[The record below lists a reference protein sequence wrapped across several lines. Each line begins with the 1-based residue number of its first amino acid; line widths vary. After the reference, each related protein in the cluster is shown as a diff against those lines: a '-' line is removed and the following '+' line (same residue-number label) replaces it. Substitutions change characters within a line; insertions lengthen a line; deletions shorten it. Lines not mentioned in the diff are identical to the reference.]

1 MEWIKMSDEKPAQG
15 ERVLI
20 VPVENH
26 AWVVISKV
34 CKDEDGEVFCDDDG
48 FTFPINT
55 VSHWMPIPKFNQRE
69 SELSTSDLALKDYL
83 SVNGF
88 SEMTLKFYDSVR
100 IGENFESSITCYAK
114 FIKNCMG
121 GNYGAADLYACIC
134 GNTIKKMQYFGDGSA
149 SITEVGKAFNVKE
162 LVEQLKKIN

>member
-55 VSHWMPIPKFNQRE
+55 VSHWMPIPKFNQCE
-69 SELSTSDLALKDYL
+69 
-83 SVNGF
+83 
-88 SEMTLKFYDSVR
+88 
-100 IGENFESSITCYAK
+100 
-114 FIKNCMG
+114 
-121 GNYGAADLYACIC
+121 C
-134 GNTIKKMQYFGDGSA
+134 GCEPV
-149 SITEVGKAFNVKE
+149 ITETVEEPDVDMARSYMYVFLIGVCVIEALFVSVYWSNVNITTLRFLMVQFAIMYAVILIDNHQIKTE
-162 LVEQLKKIN
+162 NENI